1 MKTDASLRTT
11 RILGIDPGSLLT
23 GWAVIVQEG
32 PRLQRVASGVI
43 RTGGQEFT
51 QRLRIIAR
59 DVALIVAEH
68 QPHEVSVERAFVH
81 KNADSALKLGHARAA
96 AICGTF
102 AEELPL
108 FEYAPRDVKQ
118 AVVGSG
124 AASKE
129 QVQQMVGI
137 LLKLKE
143 TLQADEADALAVAL
157 THALRRSINSQ
168 INSVLAASGAR
179 RNGRRRR

>member
-1 MKTDASLRTT
+1 MT

-32 PRLQRVASGVI
+32 SRLQHVASGVI

-59 DVALIVAEH
+59 DVAVIVAEH
-68 QPHEVSVERAFVH
+68 VPDEVVVERAFVN

-102 AEELPL
+102 AVDLPV

-118 AVVGSG
+118 AVVGTG

-129 QVQQMVGI
+129 QVQQMVGL
-137 LLKLKE
+137 LLKLKD
-143 TLQADEADALAVAL
+143 TLQSDEADALAVAL
-157 THALRRSINSQ
+157 THALRRSVNTQ
-168 INSVLAASGAR
+168 LAAVAGSTR
-179 RNGRRRR
+179 TSRTGRRRR

>member
-1 MKTDASLRTT
+1 MTK
-11 RILGIDPGSLLT
+11 ILGIDPGSLLT
-23 GWAVIVQEG
+23 GWAVITQDG
-32 PRLQRVASGVI
+32 PRLTRVASGVI

-51 QRLRIIAR
+51 QRLRVIAR
-59 DVALIVAEH
+59 DVALIVAEY
-68 QPHEVSVERAFVH
+68 QPQEVSVERAFVH
-81 KNADSALKLGHARAA
+81 RNADSALKLGHARAA

-102 AEELPL
+102 AVDLPI

-137 LLKLKE
+137 LLKLKDV
-143 TLQADEADALAVAL
+143 LQADEADALAVAL
-157 THALRRSINSQ
+157 THALRRSINTK
-168 INSVLAASGAR
+168 LAAVVAASTSR
-179 RNGRRRR
+179 RTGRRRR

>member
-1 MKTDASLRTT
+1 MT
-11 RILGIDPGSLLT
+11 RILGIDPGSLFT
-23 GWAVIVQEG
+23 GWAVIAQDG
-32 PRLQRVASGVI
+32 PRLARVASGVI
-43 RTGGQEFT
+43 RTGGEEFT
-51 QRLRIIAR
+51 QRLRVIAR

-68 QPHEVSVERAFVH
+68 VPDEVVVERAFVH

-102 AEELPL
+102 AVELPV

-129 QVQQMVGI
+129 QVQQMVGL
-137 LLKLKE
+137 LLKHKGE
-143 TLQADEADALAVAL
+143 LQADEADALAVAL
-157 THALRRSINSQ
+157 THALRRSVNTR
-168 INSVLAASGAR
+168 VAAVVAAAATTR
-179 RNGRRRR
+179 TGRRRR